1 MMFYNELKKAVMR
14 HLIAGILFSIV
25 IFLIIFLG
33 RYGDSLVVTVKQF
46 DKQKENYTKM
56 SQSVTDLEKVMDQID
71 AMIPADYYAKGNRE
85 FILVAIGNIK
95 SKLRYAEVKI
105 LDFKDEGGEI
115 AMPVEINFPVDDYT
129 VMTES
134 IAYIQSFKFPY
145 FIFDGIEVTRSK
157 DNTEITCN
165 IKGSMR
171 MPAGRLSKRSGES
184 E

>member
-1 MMFYNELKKAVMR
+1 MIFYNELKKAVMG
-14 HLIAGILFSIV
+14 HLLGGIVFSIV
-25 IFLIIFLG
+25 LFLIIFFG
-33 RYGDSLVVTVKQF
+33 RYGDSLVETVKQF
-46 DKQKENYTKM
+46 EKQKQNYMLM
-56 SQSVTDLEKVMDQID
+56 SKSVTDLETTMDQID
-71 AMIPADYYAKGNRE
+71 AMIPEDYYSKGNRE
-85 FILVAIGNIK
+85 FILLTIGNIK
-95 SKLRYAEVKI
+95 SRLRYAEVKI

-115 AMPVEINFPVDDYT
+115 LMPIEINFPVDDYT

-145 FIFDGIEVTRSK
+145 FIFDGIEVNRSQ
-157 DNTEITCN
+157 DNSEITCS